1 MRRVWFA
8 SVLALVGVWSLLVG
22 TAGSAEKSVA
32 EEILDI
38 LRANDQI
45 TEQQYE
51 TLLVKARSEKESL
64 PAVAAEAKPEDF
76 RVYWKKGLR
85 FDSAD
90 KRFKLQI
97 GGRIMNDWAWV
108 SEDNDIETTIG
119 RQANNTEFRRARL
132 FVAGTIYENV
142 KFKAQYDFAGGDA
155 DFKDVYVELVKLPWV
170 GNLKVGHFK
179 EPFSLEELTSSKY
192 MTFMERS
199 LPNVFAPSR
208 NTGIMLHNHGLDQR
222 MTWAVGAFR
231 DSGSFGDSG
240 DDEGSDDTYN
250 VTARLTGLPWYE
262 DEGAKLLHV
271 GLSASHRF
279 MEDDSLRFRQRPE
292 AHLLDYFVDTRE
304 PLGAS
309 APAAFVDIISDGVDI
324 LNPELALL
332 YGPFSLQGEY
342 TRTFVEGSSFDFDSF
357 YVQASYF
364 LTGEHRNYK
373 MSSGAFSRMSPRRNF
388 DGKGG
393 PGAWEVAVRYARL
406 DLDDS
411 TVTGG
416 TLDDFTVGLNW
427 HLNPNVRMML
437 NYVRANLDGVG
448 DSNIFQSRFQIDF

>member
-142 KFKAQYDFAGGDA
+142 KFKAQYDFGDGDA
-155 DFKDVYVELVKLPWV
+155 DFKDMYIEFMNTPV
-170 GNLKVGHFK
+170 GNVRAGHFK
-179 EPFSLEELTSSKY
+179 EPFSLEELTSSKNI
-192 MTFMERS
+192 TFMERS
-199 LPNVFAPSR
+199 LP
-208 NTGIMLHNHGLDQR
+208 
-222 MTWAVGAFR
+222 AV
-231 DSGSFGDSG
+231 
-240 DDEGSDDTYN
+240 
-250 VTARLTGLPWYE
+250 
-262 DEGAKLLHV
+262 
-271 GLSASHRF
+271 
-279 MEDDSLRFRQRPE
+279 
-292 AHLLDYFVDTRE
+292 
-304 PLGAS
+304 
-309 APAAFVDIISDGVDI
+309 
-324 LNPELALL
+324 
-332 YGPFSLQGEY
+332 
-342 TRTFVEGSSFDFDSF
+342 FDS
-357 YVQASYF
+357 
-364 LTGEHRNYK
+364 
-373 MSSGAFSRMSPRRNF
+373 
-388 DGKGG
+388 
-393 PGAWEVAVRYARL
+393 AR
-406 DLDDS
+406 
-411 TVTGG
+411 
-416 TLDDFTVGLNW
+416 DFGLNF
-427 HLNPNVRMML
+427 
-437 NYVRANLDGVG
+437 
-448 DSNIFQSRFQIDF
+448 SNTLFDQ